1 MNTDDINKKIE
12 IAFTAAH
19 LYEENNKFSIPDLI
33 EATEMSASDIFELF
47 PSKKAIREY
56 YFTSLIYQYWAMI
69 SEIDGFEEYRVS
81 EKFSN
86 FIYTQFDMM
95 GEHPSFVADYY
106 NKTVIYKGSSSEF
119 HKEVKELF
127 RDFMNTDS
135 EIAVSAAFLM
145 KDLFYSLLT
154 TQYLHLVKFW
164 ISDESDGKERTL
176 ALVDKLTSLLEEVVY
191 NKTVDKSF
199 DLIKYLFG
207 PAGIGNDIPIVGGFI
222 SDMFND
228 KNKATEEEEAEHE

>member
-1 MNTDDINKKIE
+1 MNTDEINKKIE

-19 LYEENNKFSIPDLI
+19 LYGQHKKFSIPDLV
-33 EATEMSASDIFELF
+33 EATELTASDIFELF
-47 PSKKAIREY
+47 PSKKSIREY

-69 SEIDGFEEYRVS
+69 SEIEGFEEYRVS

-86 FIYTQFDMM
+86 FIYTLFDMM
-95 GEHPSFVADYY
+95 DEHPSFVADYY
-106 NKTVIYKGSSSEF
+106 NKTVIQKGSSSDF
-119 HKEVKELF
+119 HKETKELF
-127 RDFMNTDS
+127 KDFMTSDS

-154 TQYLHLVKFW
+154 TQYLYLVKFW
-164 ISDESDGKERTL
+164 LNDESDGKERTL

-191 NKTVDKSF
+191 NKTVDRSF

-207 PAGIGNDIPIVGGFI
+207 PAGIGNDIPVVGSFI
-222 SDMFND
+222 SDLFND
-228 KNKATEEEEAEHE
+228 KKEETEEEVEHE